1 MLNRGRNI
9 EKGRVITRRMF
20 ILAAAKILLFAGIS
34 SRLYNLQISDREKYE
49 ILSDKNRIR
58 EWKTPPQRG
67 IIVDNFNKVL
77 ASNDRV
83 FQLHLILDEIND
95 FDVTIFK
102 IKNLIG
108 LDQFQIKKLYKKKER
123 LKPWDTL
130 VVSDN
135 LTWEQFSKIN
145 LYLHELEGAKPVLS
159 TSRFYPYANDLV
171 HIVGYVGDASPKD
184 LEKPEIKENFVPGLK
199 VGKYGIENSQEKMLI
214 GNYGIKRYEVN
225 ASGKR
230 ISQID
235 YIKERQGSGG
245 FKEIDDVSIAA
256 PLTKYSAS
264 ITDGTRIREFVD
276 KAYRIATNGYPG
288 AVHLSLP
295 VDIMFSSF
303 EENVGLEERPFSHKA
318 KPVAKAWPDPNA
330 LSKILELAC
339 NAKKPVIIGGHG
351 VWWSNSEKNLETAGE
366 SLNIPVFNVPY
377 HQKLLGE
384 EANAYMGLADIHQYP
399 PSEFALYNSDLVL
412 MIGARL
418 DNQMNFGN
426 PPFIPKTTTLVCI
439 NGSHEEIEFNRA
451 ADHNLLCDPGV
462 FLDTLCNLKKNN
474 KWNLGNSWFQDNKN
488 KKKDWVDK
496 SLNELKI
503 EADKA
508 KKMEEKFIRYN

>member
-67 IIVDNFNKVL
+67 IIVDNFNKIL

-108 LDQFQIKKLYKKKER
+108 LDQFQIKKLYKIKER

-159 TSRFYPYANDLV
+159 TSRYYPYANDLV

-235 YIKERQGSGG
+235 YIKERQGN
-245 FKEIDDVSIAA
+245 KVNLTIDIEIQKYAQELLKGKAGSICAMDIYTGEVVAMASSPTYDPNKFTHGINQKDWQEIRNNPLKPLINKSIAGLYSPGSTFK
-256 PLTKYSAS
+256 PLVALAALEYGILNPNKTIRCKGHKHPYELYGVKY
-264 ITDGTRIREFVD
+264 
-276 KAYRIATNGYPG
+276 
-288 AVHLSLP
+288 HC
-295 VDIMFSSF
+295 
-303 EENVGLEERPFSHKA
+303 
-318 KPVAKAWPDPNA
+318 W
-330 LSKILELAC
+330 
-339 NAKKPVIIGGHG
+339 
-351 VWWSNSEKNLETAGE
+351 
-366 SLNIPVFNVPY
+366 
-377 HQKLLGE
+377 
-384 EANAYMGLADIHQYP
+384 
-399 PSEFALYNSDLVL
+399 
-412 MIGARL
+412 
-418 DNQMNFGN
+418 
-426 PPFIPKTTTLVCI
+426 
-439 NGSHEEIEFNRA
+439 
-451 ADHNLLCDPGV
+451 
-462 FLDTLCNLKKNN
+462 
-474 KWNLGNSWFQDNKN
+474 
-488 KKKDWVDK
+488 
-496 SLNELKI
+496 
-503 EADKA
+503 
-508 KKMEEKFIRYN
+508 KKMVME